1 MTNSAQLQQL
11 LSTLTLEKVHA
22 ETYRRSLKAFTKA
35 AWPTIEPASDYVSG
49 WHLDAISDHLQAV
62 VEGDIKRLIINVPP
76 RHSKSISTA
85 VLLPAWTWTHQPHK
99 KFLYASYAA
108 SLSIRDSTKCRRLI
122 DSPWYQAHF
131 GDKFHLTGDMNQ
143 KSRFENSENGIRLS
157 TSVSGS
163 LTGEGGHIIVLDD
176 VHNVVEA
183 DSAKVRE
190 GVLDWWD
197 QAMQTRLDDPKT
209 GAFVIIMQRVHEQ
222 DLTGHVL
229 ANELGDEWDHLM
241 LPARYEIGHPTPMR
255 STLGFTD
262 PRTKEGELL
271 WPARFGEKELSTLER
286 SLGSYAAAGQLQQR
300 PSPKGGGILKAS
312 WWVPWESEEL
322 PEIEHVLQ
330 SWDTAFEGK
339 ESSSFSAR
347 TTWGVFRHK
356 GAMCAI
362 VLEAYWDKPS
372 YPELRKIAQEAYDE
386 WEPDVVLIE
395 KKASGQSLLQDLR
408 MAGVPVLAY
417 SPDRDKVA
425 RAHASSALLEDGRIY
440 YPSDKKW
447 AKELIEIISA
457 FPAHPND
464 DVVDTCTQAWLRLR
478 KGWFLEHS
486 TDPEEDEIN
495 EPKRMTMYG

>member
-1 MTNSAQLQQL
+1 LR
-11 LSTLTLEKVHA
+11 E
-22 ETYRRSLKAFTKA
+22 FTKA
-35 AWPTIEPASDYVSG
+35 AWPTIEPGSDYVSG

-62 VEGDIKRLIINVPP
+62 VNGDIKRLIINVPP

-85 VLLPAWTWTHQPHK
+85 VVLPAWTWTQQPHK
-99 KFLYASYAA
+99 KFLYASYSA

-131 GDKFHLTGDMNQ
+131 GDKFHLSGDMNQ
-143 KSRFENSENGIRLS
+143 KSRFENSQNGYRLS
-157 TSVSGS
+157 TSVAGS
-163 LTGEGGHIIVLDD
+163 LTGEGGDIIVLDD

-183 DSAKVRE
+183 DSSKVRE
-190 GVLDWWD
+190 GVLEWWD
-197 QAMQTRLDDPKT
+197 QAMQTRLNDPRT
-209 GAFVIIMQRVHEQ
+209 GAFIIIMQRVHEQ
-222 DLTGHVL
+222 DLTGHIL
-229 ANELGDEWDHLM
+229 ANQLGDEWDHLM
-241 LPARYEIGHPTPMR
+241 IPARYEVGAPNPMK
-255 STLGFTD
+255 SSLGFTD

-271 WPARFGEKELSTLER
+271 WPERIDEKTLSTLER

-312 WWVPWESEEL
+312 WWVPWDKPEL
-322 PEIEHVLQ
+322 PEIEYVLQ
-330 SWDTAFEGK
+330 SWDTAFESK

-362 VLEAYWDKPS
+362 VLEAYWGKPS
-372 YPELRKIAQEAYDE
+372 YPDLRKLAQEAYEE
-386 WEPDVVLIE
+386 WEPDTVLIE
-395 KKASGQSLLQDLR
+395 KKASGQSLIQDLR

-417 SPDRDKVA
+417 SPDRDKIA

-440 YPSDKKW
+440 YPSDKRW

-464 DVVDTCTQAWLRLR
+464 DVVDCTTQAWLRLR
-478 KGWFLEHS
+478 KGWFVGHS
-486 TDPEEDEIN
+486 EDPEDDEPV
-495 EPKRMTMYG
+495 EKQRMTLYG